1 MLNKN
6 SLRFLLF
13 LCVPFAAM
21 AGDFDFDDFAIVD
34 AGGYDMMAD
43 EMVLNNDSDVANV
56 SEFDIAG
63 IMLDMPFEDVYTIAH
78 DGTGGLY
85 KLRDKGGI
93 TYAIWPDW
101 KYNLD
106 YECRQNGVFVPAEL
120 SQCIKSLAQK
130 RGLLYASEMHL
141 VRVSTGETIDVYF
154 TSNATDNVVWRIIYN
169 NDVDSLEGLGDRFDD
184 QREKRILTFWQGVLD
199 KYGAPNSGSDTWIST
214 TNGYDPKM
222 TAYYGRLD
230 LIDMGLNAAD
240 QATNVQQSREYFR
253 GKSYAF

>member
-1 MLNKN
+1 MLRGLK
-6 SLRFLLF
+6 SLLLLF
-13 LCVPFAAM
+13 IFAPFIAM
-21 AGDFDFDDFAIVD
+21 ADDFDFDDFAIVD
-34 AGGYDMMAD
+34 AGEYDMMAE
-43 EMVLNNDSDVANV
+43 EMQLNAGSDVANV

-63 IMLDMPFEDVYTIAH
+63 IMLGMPFEDVYIIAH

-85 KLRDKGGI
+85 QLRQQNSI
-93 TYAIWPDW
+93 TYAISPDW

-106 YECRQNGVFVPAEL
+106 YECRQSGIYVPDAL
-120 SQCIKSLAQK
+120 SKCIKSLAQK

-141 VRVSTGETIDVYF
+141 VRASTGETIDVYF
-154 TSNATDNVVWRIIYN
+154 TSNATENVAWRIVYN

-199 KYGAPNSGSDTWIST
+199 KYGAPNSGTDTWIST

-230 LIDMGLNAAD
+230 LVDMGANAAD
-240 QATNVQQSREYFR
+240 QATNVQQSRENFR